1 MATESSLKKGTKASK
16 SKKKTDKKKRNFTP
30 PPPEKIDKIIAI
42 LGETHP
48 DAKVALRFN
57 NPLEI
62 LVATI
67 LSAQCTDERVNKVTK
82 TLFNRYRTAQD
93 YAEADM
99 DELRD
104 IIRSTGFFN
113 QKSKYIVEMAKGLV
127 AKFNGKVPDNM
138 DDLITLPGVARKTA
152 NVVLSAAFGKSEG
165 IVVDTHVKRVS
176 FRLGLTD
183 QTNPEKIEK
192 DLMKIIPKDKWIF
205 MGIALIFH
213 GRRFCKARKPLC
225 DDCSL
230 SELCPSA
237 FSF

>member
-1 MATESSLKKGTKASK
+1 MTTK
-16 SKKKTDKKKRNFTP
+16 SKKKTNTKKQNFKP
-30 PPPEKIDKIIAI
+30 PSNEKVNKIIII

-48 DAKVALRFN
+48 DAKVALRFE

-67 LSAQCTDERVNKVTK
+67 LSAQCTDERVNEVTK
-82 TLFNRYRTAQD
+82 VLFKKYRTAQD
-93 YAEADM
+93 YADADI
-99 DELRD
+99 DELKE
-104 IIRSTGFFN
+104 IIRPTGFFN

-127 AKFNGKVPDNM
+127 TKFDGKAPDNM
-138 DDLITLPGVARKTA
+138 NDLLTLPGVARKTA

-176 FRLGLTD
+176 FRIGFTD
-183 QTNPEKIEK
+183 QKNPEKIEK

-205 MGIALIFH
+205 IGNALIFH
-213 GRRFCKARKPLC
+213 GRRLCKARKPLC

-230 SELCPSA
+230 NKLCPSA
-237 FSF
+237 FSL

>member
-1 MATESSLKKGTKASK
+1 MATK
-16 SKKKTDKKKRNFTP
+16 SKKKTGSGTKKSGKNKRKFTP
-30 PPPEKIDKIIAI
+30 PPLEKVNKILDI
-42 LGETHP
+42 LSETHP
-48 DAKVALRFN
+48 DAKVALRFE

-67 LSAQCTDERVNKVTK
+67 LSAQCTDERVNEVTK
-82 TLFNRYRTAQD
+82 TLFNRYRTVQD
-93 YAEADM
+93 YADADM
-99 DELRD
+99 DELKD

-113 QKSKYIVEMAKGLV
+113 QKSKYIVEMAQGLV
-127 AKFNGKVPDNM
+127 TKFDGKVPDNM

-152 NVVLSAAFGKSEG
+152 NVVLSAAYGKSEG

-176 FRLGLTD
+176 FRLGFTN
-183 QTNPEKIEK
+183 QKNPEKIEK

-205 MGIALIFH
+205 IGNALIFH
-213 GRRFCKARKPLC
+213 GRRLCKARKPLC
-225 DDCSL
+225 GDCSL